1 MKHLIIS
8 ITFAFSWTPY
18 LIGQNSK
25 VNRSDTYRTP
35 NMKSHYCEGITL
47 IPGQTFIKNQMAS
60 YDHYTSHD
68 TTLLYAEPIM
78 RVSVPS
84 FYISDHEVTNAE
96 YREFVNW
103 VRDSI
108 ARIKLFCKSSSEEKH
123 LWGKYANS
131 VTKNKDHSGNY
142 FVINWDTKL
151 DYGAMDIVIMLQDMY
166 VDMHDQFYKQKQF
179 DVGTFFYYYET
190 IRNGDTISTSINI
203 YPDTLCWTK
212 DGYGYFDPMVKN
224 YFWHTAYDNYPV
236 VGVSWTQAQAYC
248 DWRTKR
254 YLEELNTMGNK
265 KKRKHLEVK
274 FTLPNNRQWSYACEP
289 NGIKTLPYVKN
300 ESGCYT
306 SNFGNIYLNSGI
318 VIKDYRDDGAFYTVK
333 VKSYL
338 GNEFGLYN
346 MFGNVAEWIQ
356 DNPTARPENF
366 FENLMEISRYSTTN
380 FLKFRT
386 TSEDLLKDNPNDATE
401 SKGNQHWRNVRDTVV
416 SAPQELYVTDPYT
429 KSTQL
434 VIKDSPEH
442 KRILEKRLLFY
453 NISPNA
459 SVDDILENYKA
470 FHSVDST
477 FREKIFNLQKK
488 EEINA
493 SQKEKQT
500 QSTDKN
506 TFPRGVVITE
516 EIPIPRFNNPLE
528 LYNNYSGCFET
539 EEKIWAE
546 QKLVRLIRELK
557 HNWEVI
563 ERAEKI
569 QTQVLDIQQK
579 FGGIE
584 PVEQIQI
591 PTNEETI
598 KTCRLVKGGSWVN
611 QPHYLNTACN
621 EVYHESE
628 TSSKIGFRVV
638 MEASVIEVNG
648 ICYNCV
654 KKDRKNLKNY
664 RKIERQ
670 KDMLD

>member
-1 MKHLIIS
+1 MKHLVL
-8 ITFAFSWTPY
+8 TFFIFIFLTTY
-18 LIGQNSK
+18 TLGQNSK
-25 VNRSDTYRTP
+25 VKLVEKYKSP
-35 NMKSHYCEGITL
+35 NMKSHYCDGISL
-47 IPGQTFIKNQMAS
+47 IPGHTFIKNQMVS

-68 TTLLYAEPIM
+68 TTLLYAEPVM
-78 RVSVPS
+78 RDSVPS

-108 ARIKLFCKSSSEEKH
+108 ARIKLFHRSSSEEKH
-123 LWGKYANS
+123 LWGKYTNS
-131 VTKNKDHSGNY
+131 VTKNEERSGNY

-151 DYGAMDIVIMLQDMY
+151 DYGAMDIAIMLQDMY
-166 VDMHDQFYKQKQF
+166 IDVLERFYNQKQF
-179 DVGTFFYYYET
+179 DVSTFFYYYET
-190 IRNGDTISTSINI
+190 IHNGDTISTSINI

-212 DGYGYFDPMVKN
+212 DGYGYFDPMVN
-224 YFWHTAYDNYPV
+224 PYFWHTAYDNYPV

-254 YLEELNTMGNK
+254 YLDELNTLGNK

-300 ESGCYT
+300 EYGCYT
-306 SNFGNIYLNSGI
+306 SNFGSIYLNSGI
-318 VIKDYRDDGAFYTVK
+318 VIKDYRDDGGFNTVK

-338 GNEFGLYN
+338 GNQFGLYN

-366 FENLMEISRYSTTN
+366 FENLMGTSMNSTN
-380 FLKFRT
+380 KFLEVRS

-401 SKGNQHWRNVRDTVV
+401 SKGNQQWRKLRDTVGG
-416 SAPQELYVTDPYT
+416 APQELYVTDPYSKT
-429 KSTQL
+429 TQL

-442 KRILEKRLLFY
+442 KRILEKRLQFY

-459 SVDDILENYKA
+459 TVDEILKNYIA
-470 FHSVDST
+470 FHSVDSS
-477 FREKIFNLQKK
+477 FRNKILNLQKK
-488 EEINA
+488 EGKNA
-493 SQKEKQT
+493 SQKEEQT
-500 QSTDKN
+500 QFTD
-506 TFPRGVVITE
+506 GVVITE
-516 EIPIPRFNNPLE
+516 EIPTPRFNNPLE
-528 LYNNYSGCFET
+528 LYNNYTGCFET
-539 EEKIWAE
+539 DDKIWAE
-546 QKLVRLIRELK
+546 QILVRLIRELK

-569 QTQVLDIQQK
+569 QNHVLEIKQN
-579 FGGIE
+579 FGG
-584 PVEQIQI
+584 VEQADIMRLSRD
-591 PTNEETI
+591 EDAI
-598 KTCRLVKGGSWVN
+598 KTCRLVKGGSWAN

-628 TSSKIGFRVV
+628 TSSKIGFRVI

-648 ICYNCV
+648 RCYNCI

-664 RKIERQ
+664 RKIQR
-670 KDMLD
+670 KNDVLD

>member
-1 MKHLIIS
+1 MTK
-8 ITFAFSWTPY
+8 
-18 LIGQNSK
+18 
-25 VNRSDTYRTP
+25 
-35 NMKSHYCEGITL
+35 
-47 IPGQTFIKNQMAS
+47 
-60 YDHYTSHD
+60 
-68 TTLLYAEPIM
+68 
-78 RVSVPS
+78 
-84 FYISDHEVTNAE
+84 
-96 YREFVNW
+96 
-103 VRDSI
+103 
-108 ARIKLFCKSSSEEKH
+108 EE
-123 LWGKYANS
+123 
-131 VTKNKDHSGNY
+131 NK
-142 FVINWDTKL
+142 
-151 DYGAMDIVIMLQDMY
+151 
-166 VDMHDQFYKQKQF
+166 
-179 DVGTFFYYYET
+179 
-190 IRNGDTISTSINI
+190 
-203 YPDTLCWTK
+203 
-212 DGYGYFDPMVKN
+212 
-224 YFWHTAYDNYPV
+224 
-236 VGVSWTQAQAYC
+236 
-248 DWRTKR
+248 
-254 YLEELNTMGNK
+254 
-265 KKRKHLEVK
+265 
-274 FTLPNNRQWSYACEP
+274 
-289 NGIKTLPYVKN
+289 
-300 ESGCYT
+300 
-306 SNFGNIYLNSGI
+306 
-318 VIKDYRDDGAFYTVK
+318 
-333 VKSYL
+333 
-338 GNEFGLYN
+338 
-346 MFGNVAEWIQ
+346 
-356 DNPTARPENF
+356 
-366 FENLMEISRYSTTN
+366 
-380 FLKFRT
+380 
-386 TSEDLLKDNPNDATE
+386 
-401 SKGNQHWRNVRDTVV
+401 
-416 SAPQELYVTDPYT
+416 
-429 KSTQL
+429 
-434 VIKDSPEH
+434 
-442 KRILEKRLLFY
+442 
-453 NISPNA
+453 
-459 SVDDILENYKA
+459 
-470 FHSVDST
+470 
-477 FREKIFNLQKK
+477 QKK